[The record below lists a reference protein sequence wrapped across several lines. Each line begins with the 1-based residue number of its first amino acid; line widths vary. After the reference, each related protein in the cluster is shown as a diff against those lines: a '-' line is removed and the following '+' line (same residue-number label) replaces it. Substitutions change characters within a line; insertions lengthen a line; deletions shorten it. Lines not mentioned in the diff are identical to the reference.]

1 MIVGLLGPA
10 GSGKS
15 LAAKYLAEKLD
26 ATEIALADPLKA
38 LVKDAFD
45 LTHEQLYGTQ
55 EQKETIDPRY
65 NLSPRQLLQK
75 VGQAQR
81 NVFGPDVWVN
91 HLVSKLT
98 FARGHY
104 IVSDVR
110 YINEAYKLLSAG
122 AFIWKI
128 IRDNR
133 PTKTTSEHS
142 SENEWDKAPY
152 DQEIN
157 NNGTIEDFYSK
168 LDIHIENY
176 TKC

>member
-1 MIVGLLGPA
+1 MIIGLLGPA

-81 NVFGPDVWVN
+81 NVFGPDVWVK
-91 HLVSKLT
+91 HLLDKAFGQHDL
-98 FARGHY
+98 

-110 YINEAYKLLSAG
+110 YINEALVLAAHG
-122 AFIWKI
+122 AHILKI
-128 IRDNR
+128 VRYNR
-133 PTKTTSEHS
+133 PTQTDANHS
-142 SENEWDKAPY
+142 SENEWDKAPFH
-152 DQEIN
+152 ELIEN
-157 NNGTIEDFYSK
+157 NSTIEDFYK
-168 LDIHIENY
+168 ALDKALNI
-176 TKC
+176 